1 MKNFVFNFEE
11 FPAAGGSNRGS
22 FSLLRREGLARRPT
36 GKVKFFKI

>member
-22 FSLLRREGLARRPT
+22 FSLLRREIFQNL
-36 GKVKFFKI
+36 IQN